1 MQKDISC
8 LKNLS
13 THVRFMVNFI
23 AGTGSLYDFTEL
35 DDESRTFAPRSERD
49 KTNITNVRL
58 QADLCAPKS
67 LTIINGRAGKGCVMR
82 SSRFINR
89 NGKSTIYYF
98 NVENATIDPVGDLTV
113 FYTSEVT
120 QRNITSLAELKTK
133 FGLNHSELVQVLKK

>member
-35 DDESRTFAPRSERD
+35 DAESRTFAPRSERD

-113 FYTSEVT
+113 LSLDPCRSLHAVT
-120 QRNITSLAELKTK
+120 
-133 FGLNHSELVQVLKK
+133 